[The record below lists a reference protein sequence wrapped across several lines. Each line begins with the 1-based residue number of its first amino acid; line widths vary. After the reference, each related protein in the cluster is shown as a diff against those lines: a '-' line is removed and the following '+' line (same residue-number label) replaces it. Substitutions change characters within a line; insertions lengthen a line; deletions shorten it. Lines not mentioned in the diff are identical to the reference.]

1 MVRSR
6 RSEDLE
12 VCVAMLREVHDADR
26 YPALWPADPA
36 RWLAGRDPL
45 GAWVAED
52 DHSGRLIGHLSLHA
66 IDASHVRPQWLDA
79 LAVPPER
86 LAVVSRFFV
95 SPRARGRGVGGAL
108 MRRAEER
115 AAAANLQLVLD
126 VAAHNLTAIA
136 FYERRGWRRV
146 GTAELALS
154 AEPWTLDLVV
164 FARDEAA

>member
-1 MVRSR
+1 M
-6 RSEDLE
+6 
-12 VCVAMLREVHDADR
+12 CVAMLREVHDADR

-52 DHSGRLIGHLSLHA
+52 DGGGLVGHLSLHA
-66 IDASHVRPQWLDA
+66 TDASHLRRQWLDA

-108 MRRAEER
+108 MRRAEEH
-115 AAAANLQLVLD
+115 AAAAKLHLVLD
-126 VAAHNLTAIA
+126 VAAHNVTAIA

-146 GTAELALS
+146 GTAKLALS